1 MEEEMK
7 PFSGTLEAAL
17 QHVGKMP
24 KNNVSTEVGLSSET
38 ASLTAFP
45 ATQDGT
51 LNGGKKVKK
60 CKKYKSSR
68 SKRADIRERYKL
80 SPRKRARKKKQKI
93 KKSYSFS

>member
-24 KNNVSTEVGLSSET
+24 KNNVSTET
-38 ASLTAFP
+38 ASLTVFP
-45 ATQDGT
+45 ASSATQDGT
-51 LNGGKKVKK
+51 LNGGKKDKK

-68 SKRADIRERYKL
+68 SKRADIREQYKL